1 MISSRKVLD
10 ILRSERARNIVDVFA
25 EFRFTLQRKTA
36 QEPSPYKRVIDLM
49 LRTSESGE
57 AVVDIVEVNSVRVN
71 NPEDPKDLSGVE
83 DWLNRLS

>member
-1 MISSRKVLD
+1 
-10 ILRSERARNIVDVFA
+10 
-25 EFRFTLQRKTA
+25 
-36 QEPSPYKRVIDLM
+36 M